1 MAKDISF
8 IEVYDL
14 SYQEM
19 HEFLFTIKSKQNS
32 LAYEYYVLKRNS
44 NNQPVIE
51 RANEIIK
58 SYINRGSV
66 EGINIE
72 ITPVTQQDDL
82 YNTFISAYA
91 MAKKLL
97 ADQIRR
103 NSQIRQELLQ
113 EYDSYSL
120 SLKPKKQ

>member
-1 MAKDISF
+1 MAKDTSF

-97 ADQIRR
+97 VDQIRR

>member
-1 MAKDISF
+1 MAKDTSF

-14 SYQEM
+14 SYQEI

-58 SYINRGSV
+58 SYINRRSV

-97 ADQIRR
+97 TDQIRR

>member
-1 MAKDISF
+1 MAKDTSF

-32 LAYEYYVLKRNS
+32 LAYEYYILKRNS

>member
-1 MAKDISF
+1 MAKDTSF

>member
-1 MAKDISF
+1 MAKDTSF

-14 SYQEM
+14 SYQEI
-19 HEFLFTIKSKQNS
+19 HEFLFTIKSRQNS

>member
-32 LAYEYYVLKRNS
+32 LAYEYYILKRNS

-97 ADQIRR
+97 TDQIRR